1 MVGTATPKPPHV
13 DDVTPATATALP
25 ATSEPTAPAIVAPSQ
40 GQQPPAAPAQ
50 APAAQPKAPGAQPKA
65 VPVALPVTAS
75 SGNAVPWLM
84 LVLAGGLLVAGG
96 LFLRQRTIS

>member
-25 ATSEPTAPAIVAPSQ
+25 ATSEPTAPAVVAPSQ

-50 APAAQPKAPGAQPKA
+50 APGAQPKA